1 MEEGLNP
8 VLKKFVNRRKG
19 HRAAVTTKIR
29 GLQKLLAETEIDEAK
44 ILSVKGVLSEKLD
57 LLRDLNEKI
66 LELIET
72 SNTEEDEDDTVSKEI
87 SDCTDWEDKIF
98 EALCKIDLTVE
109 KLRGANDSDHSASSR
124 NSRSSEFK
132 GKSNIKLPKI
142 HLKKFQGDLKQ

>member
-1 MEEGLNP
+1 M
-8 VLKKFVNRRKG
+8 KG
-19 HRAAVTTKIR
+19 
-29 GLQKLLAETEIDEAK
+29 G
-44 ILSVKGVLSEKLD
+44 LSEKLD

-72 SNTEEDEDDTVSKEI
+72 SNTEEDEGDTVSKEI

-109 KLRGANDSDHSASSR
+109 KLRGAHDSDHSASSR
-124 NSRSSEFK
+124 SSKGSETK